1 MDSPPTGPVLGK
13 APRTAGQAARTV
25 ARRVRLRRRL
35 ALGRSRIRTSWWGVA
50 QSAVGA
56 ALAWDLSV
64 RLLHH
69 PAPFFASVAAIV
81 CLSTSYLN
89 RLRRVIEMGIG
100 VAVGVGLGD
109 VLVRVIGHGAL
120 QLALTV
126 LIAMTAAL
134 LLDGG
139 ALIVNQAALQAVF
152 VVALPPPSG
161 GYVGRWED
169 ALMGGAVALAIAFA
183 APADPRPELRGDVDH
198 VIHIVAVALR
208 AAATAAREGD
218 PEAAYQALELA
229 RTSEAVLTAW
239 RSSVQAGQDITRLS
253 PLRRSGA
260 REVAAHERA
269 IEPMDHAVRNLR
281 VALRRLV
288 VVVEEGSLRSEPAEQ
303 TLIDALE
310 QLAGALFTIPGALRD
325 PDGEGGRRALTTLTR
340 VAVSLDPG
348 PFDGHGLSASVVVAQ
363 LRSAVVDLFAIV
375 GVDAQVVRGLLP

>member
-56 ALAWDLSV
+56 ALAWELSV

-69 PAPFFASVAAIV
+69 QAPFFASVAAIV

-109 VLVRVIGHGAL
+109 VLVRVIGHGAV

-198 VIHIVAVALR
+198 VVHIVALALR

-288 VVVEEGSLRSEPAEQ
+288 VVVEEGSLRGEPA
-303 TLIDALE
+303 
-310 QLAGALFTIPGALRD
+310 
-325 PDGEGGRRALTTLTR
+325 GRR
-340 VAVSLDPG
+340 
-348 PFDGHGLSASVVVAQ
+348 
-363 LRSAVVDLFAIV
+363 
-375 GVDAQVVRGLLP
+375 